1 MVRSFL
7 GVISLGLLLIGC
19 ASTPQVSTDY
29 NSSYNFSNLKSFT
42 VKDIK
47 QESKESLLIS
57 PFTFNHIRD
66 LLNAELGKRYQS
78 SVDDKA
84 VDFIVSYHIVM
95 EEKID
100 PRVYDDLYGFGY
112 WGRGYRYP
120 SPYFMR
126 PSYGTTISV
135 YNQGSLIVDMVD
147 AKTQEPIWRGV
158 SEKRLSKGMSPQ
170 QQREI
175 LTGALLEILA
185 QFPPVK

>member
-1 MVRSFL
+1 MFRHL
-7 GVISLGLLLIGC
+7 LSLVALAILLVGC

-29 NSSYNFSNLKSFT
+29 NASYNFANLKSFT
-42 VKDIK
+42 VKEVK
-47 QESKESLLIS
+47 QDTKESLLIS
-57 PFTFNHIRD
+57 PFTFGHIRD
-66 LLNAELGKRYQS
+66 LLNSELGKRYTN
-78 SVDDKA
+78 VPEDKSA
-84 VDFIVSYHIVM
+84 DFVVTYHVVM

-126 PSYGTTISV
+126 PTYSTTLNV
-135 YNQGSLIVDMVD
+135 YNQGSLIIDMVD

-158 SEKRLSKGMSPQ
+158 SEKRLAKGMSPQ
-170 QQREI
+170 QQRVV
-175 LTGALLEILA
+175 LAGALMEILA